1 MFATLASILRSEL
14 EALLLRKIVT
24 PDARVDERERAFVDA
39 SRAVLGA
46 EALGDAQKRHTNK
59 GAAFQPKSRPKPK
72 RKEKPVVVSTDQDHD
87 ESATH
92 GDAQSLRVS
101 LAAMH
106 AEQRPLNAVHA
117 MTSWPPPPRQCSPC
131 APSARQVLRVS
142 RGSRPQGASSQSSRC
157 TSLGGSSTRGRGR
170 PSSPSDHS

>member
-1 MFATLASILRSEL
+1 MHHERGIISVDEKVHFRAPPKVATLASILRSEL

-46 EALGDAQKRHTNK
+46 EALGDAQKRSTNK

-92 GDAQSLRVS
+92 GDAQAYQKPLRGD
-101 LAAMH
+101 AA
-106 AEQRPLNAVHA
+106 AYEP
-117 MTSWPPPPRQCSPC
+117 TSNGGGARVPR
-131 APSARQVLRVS
+131 
-142 RGSRPQGASSQSSRC
+142 
-157 TSLGGSSTRGRGR
+157 TSRGRGR
-170 PSSPSDHS
+170 GGRGRGRSRVQH